1 MCRRTFWKGDGQK
14 ISSVVFREYP
24 RQGLRIQ
31 DIGMH
36 GIAGRGCLCIVDKAT
51 ICFRSQR
58 TVHPKFLEPL
68 RPQRVSGDFRQ
79 QASDMW
85 TTEGA
90 EPDLGLRRV
99 VRIAHI
105 KVRVSEQPEQSH
117 EIRLEQQVHM
127 DECTDTPPVM
137 EVPLLRMVLSECRLF
152 PEIVGFDRPL
162 SAKDRCSFRFYA
174 FRSQNRR

>member
-1 MCRRTFWKGDGQK
+1 IR
-14 ISSVVFREYP
+14 
-24 RQGLRIQ
+24 
-31 DIGMH
+31 MH
-36 GIAGRGCLCIVDKAT
+36 WMAGGGCLCVVDKAT
-51 ICFRSQR
+51 VSFRSQR

-85 TTEGA
+85 TSEGA

-137 EVPLLRMVLSECRLF
+137 EAQRAQEHMLL
-152 PEIVGFDRPL
+152 
-162 SAKDRCSFRFYA
+162 
-174 FRSQNRR
+174 